1 MIKFFK
7 ELFGS
12 IKEGIAEGVAE
23 ANQEMAQEKEQE
35 NKLKETENIENK
47 KAIDEL
53 SFDERFG
60 TALGAPFRVVIFG
73 DWFTIFGSNDD
84 DGTQPIHLYK
94 FGNYPKLEKHKA
106 ELAKFIK
113 RDFNIVDKKTSL
125 EILASYF
132 DVAGIDKNGTILE
145 GISSEKVDANMW
157 NPNKEGVKA
166 TISAVLSHIISASTD
181 VGYVEKSEAL
191 EILKKVNQYVQ
202 KHYTNWENYS
212 KDFITGEANV
222 GLNNS
227 AGRGI
232 LKKYIGYLETKTGS
246 PWNTISWESSG
257 NNTTNETTA
266 NEVSTEVLGNT
277 VWAFQRK
284 KYSDANDFNIEIE
297 KYQQLILKE
306 KAVWQPEEIA
316 INKPE
321 IKICYE
327 AWIKGKEEIATNETL
342 LDEEEDAFDEDN
354 SDEGMFQVEL
364 CATLKAQNGKYFT
377 NLDLMYQLEQQVSN
391 KELGDHIFFEG
402 LTVHSNADHES
413 EIPTFYMYCGS

>member
-35 NKLKETENIENK
+35 NNQKEAEKSENK
-47 KAIDEL
+47 KAISEISQDE
-53 SFDERFG
+53 SFG
-60 TALGAPFRVVIFG
+60 TALGAPFRVVFFG
-73 DWFTIFGSNDD
+73 DWFSVFSSNED
-84 DGTQPIHLYK
+84 DGMQPIHLYK
-94 FGNYPKLEKHKA
+94 FGNYPNLEKHKA

-113 RDFNIVDKKTSL
+113 RDFNIVDKQTSL

-132 DVAGIDKNGTILE
+132 DLAGIDKNETVLE
-145 GISSEKVDANMW
+145 KITSHKVDVDMW

-181 VGYVEKSEAL
+181 VGYLAKTEAL
-191 EILKKVNQYVQ
+191 EILKKVNQYAQ

-232 LKKYIGYLETKTGS
+232 LKKYIGYLETKSGS
-246 PWNTISWESSG
+246 PWKNISWEPSG
-257 NNTTNETTA
+257 NNDTEGAKENA
-266 NEVSTEVLGNT
+266 VPQEVLGNI

-284 KYSDANDFNIEIE
+284 KYSDANDFNNEIAE
-297 KYQQLILKE
+297 YQKVILKE
-306 KAVWQPEEIA
+306 KAIWQPEETA
-316 INKPE
+316 INQPE
-321 IKICYE
+321 IEVCYE
-327 AWIKGKEEIATNETL
+327 AWIKGKEDIAANEIL
-342 LDEEEDAFDEDN
+342 LEDEEDAFHEDN

-364 CATLKAQNGKYFT
+364 CATLKAENGKHFT
-377 NLDLMYQLEQQVSN
+377 NLDLMYQLEKQVRN

-402 LTVHSNADHES
+402 LSLNS
-413 EIPTFYMYCGS
+413 EDDQQSEKPTFYMYCGS